1 METRSGSAVLPRS
14 DPFHSLSNTPVPSEE
29 VIHSFLRLVVCV
41 FGVKDLSPAVRVGAC
56 VCLCQIR
63 TSCFFLEGRGGRKR
77 SRWMIREAFCVWF
90 GSVRFGVAQ
99 SALFGARRLCML
111 LLFCVGECS
120 ASPRFRDR
128 SICLSIHSY
137 TSIIVHRCS
146 VPCKASSKIVGFD
159 SSIYPPM
166 HRVIGGRGSVART
179 PLAGRPSARKRPP
192 VVPSSSYSRSLPVP
206 PESSSSGSSSKPSRS
221 RSCRR
226 SCQ

>member
-90 GSVRFGVAQ
+90 GSVRFCLVLLNRLSLERAV
-99 SALFGARRLCML
+99 SACCCCF
-111 LLFCVGECS
+111 VW
-120 ASPRFRDR
+120 
-128 SICLSIHSY
+128 
-137 TSIIVHRCS
+137 VS
-146 VPCKASSKIVGFD
+146 VPHPRAFATVRSVYQ
-159 SSIYPPM
+159 SIPILVLLYIDAQCHAKHLRKLSVLIP
-166 HRVIGGRGSVART
+166 RYTLRCTGLSVA
-179 PLAGRPSARKRPP
+179 A
-192 VVPSSSYSRSLPVP
+192 VVSL
-206 PESSSSGSSSKPSRS
+206 EHR
-221 RSCRR
+221 
-226 SCQ
+226 